1 MFTKVS
7 LRACAELATS
17 GSKHQ
22 ITYYSLYL
30 LWQLL

>member
-7 LRACAELATS
+7 LRACVDLAAS
-17 GSKHQ
+17 GTEHK

-30 LWQLL
+30 FW

>member
-7 LRACAELATS
+7 LRACVDLATIDTEH
-17 GSKHQ
+17 K

-30 LWQLL
+30 L